1 MLPHMKPLAFAFILL
16 LISLNSQ
23 FALAQASTEP
33 FAVQQ
38 EALYTASIERR
49 TTEIMDALS
58 LADSAKSNAVHNL
71 IIAQYRLMKAR
82 DAYFDAK
89 LEAEG
94 KSDNYAN
101 RVTLLESDFKPL
113 HDAFLTKLSKLLSSD
128 QVELVKDKM
137 TYGKVKVTFDA
148 YVAIIPN
155 LTDADKAKIQ
165 ESLKAARE
173 EAIDG
178 GSSKEKS
185 EIFQKHK
192 NQINEYLTAHGHD
205 VAKAFKDWEAA
216 HPATTN
222 AAASSSS
229 SNAK

>member
-1 MLPHMKPLAFAFILL
+1 MKPFAIVFVLSI
-16 LISLNSQ
+16 IGLNSQ
-23 FALAQASTEP
+23 FALAQASTQP
-33 FAVQQ
+33 FAVEQ
-38 EALYTASIERR
+38 EALYTASIEHR
-49 TTEIMDALS
+49 TADIMSALNVTDT
-58 LADSAKSNAVHNL
+58 AQSNAVHNL

-89 LEAEG
+89 LEAQG
-94 KSDNYAN
+94 KEDNYAN
-101 RVTLLESDFKPL
+101 RASLLENDFKPL
-113 HDAFLTKLSKLLSSD
+113 HDTFVAKLSKILTPE
-128 QVELVKDKM
+128 QIELVKDKM

-173 EAIDG
+173 EAVDG

-185 EIFQKHK
+185 EIFQKYK
-192 NQINEYLTAHGHD
+192 KQINDYLTAHGHD

-229 SNAK
+229 SPSNAK

>member
-1 MLPHMKPLAFAFILL
+1 MKPFTLVFIVGTLAI
-16 LISLNSQ
+16 NSQ

-49 TTEIMDALS
+49 TTDIMNALNVS
-58 LADSAKSNAVHNL
+58 DTSKSNEVHNL

-82 DAYFDAK
+82 DAFFDAK

-94 KSDNYAN
+94 KESSYAN
-101 RVTLLESDFKPL
+101 RVSLLATDFKPL
-113 HDAFLTKLSKLLSSD
+113 HDSFISRLSKTLSPE

-137 TYGKVKVTFDA
+137 TYGKLKVTFDA
-148 YVAIIPN
+148 YLAIVPG
-155 LTDADKAKIQ
+155 LTDADKAKIREWLQ
-165 ESLKAARE
+165 AARE

-185 EIFQKHK
+185 EIFQKYK
-192 NQINEYLTAHGHD
+192 NQINDYLNARGHD
-205 VAKAFKDWEAA
+205 VAKAFKVWEAA
-216 HPATTN
+216 HPTTTN
-222 AAASSSS
+222 AAAGSSSAS
-229 SNAK
+229 KSPDK